1 MKDEPLN
8 ALSSEIA
15 GCYTSRLNCRF
26 PTKHNFF
33 GALVEGFSGV
43 DSTNNPGFASFVR
56 KKSGNLT
63 TNNALQPPPTTAYPP
78 ADPASHA

>member
-1 MKDEPLN
+1 MKDKPLN
-8 ALSSEIA
+8 ALNSEIA

-43 DSTNNPGFASFVR
+43 DSTNSLSFTSFVR
-56 KKSGNLT
+56 IKSGR
-63 TNNALQPPPTTAYPP
+63 Y
-78 ADPASHA
+78 SYKS